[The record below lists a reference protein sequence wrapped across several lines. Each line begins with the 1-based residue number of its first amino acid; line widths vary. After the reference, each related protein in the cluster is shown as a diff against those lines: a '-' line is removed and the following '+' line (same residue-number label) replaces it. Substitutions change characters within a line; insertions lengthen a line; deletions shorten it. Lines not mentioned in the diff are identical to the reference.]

1 MVNLENAMSIAQFV
15 IMGVLIATLVKTM
28 IEYRARMRPYIGFE
42 DIVMKDT
49 DISDEIVF
57 EVIVRNVG
65 QLPAKNAKLY
75 GKFIVDEKETTTFE
89 CETKG
94 SVFPG
99 SDARLKPT
107 WVVRITEVDKD
118 AILNG
123 SKRLDLTLTL
133 DYHGSGRKK
142 FQTSSS
148 RTYDPNRKDW
158 MNEEGSWT

>member
-1 MVNLENAMSIAQFV
+1 MINLENAIPIAQFV
-15 IMGVLIATLVKTM
+15 TMGVLIATLVKTM
-28 IEYRARMRPYIGFE
+28 SEYRARMRPYIGFE
-42 DIVMKDT
+42 DIVMKET

-57 EVIVRNVG
+57 EVIVKNVG

-75 GKFIVDEKETTTFE
+75 GKCTVDEKETTTFE

-94 SVFPG
+94 SVFPS
-99 SDARLKPT
+99 SDAGLKPT

-133 DYHGSGRKK
+133 DYHGSGKKK
-142 FQTSSS
+142 FQTSSI